1 LHGEAPVRGFL
12 AKRKEKKRKEK
23 KRNEKKRK
31 EKKRKEK
38 KRKEKKRK
46 EKKRKENTLW
56 HQFNEKPN
64 IIRGCPGAS

>member
-12 AKRKEKKRKEK
+12 A
-23 KRNEKKRK
+23 KRK